1 MRPTHHLSEI
11 YGLLHWQHKMS
22 DYIKVQ
28 GYSNLVRDTKTNA
41 VINKDKN
48 AYNIAKRR
56 AEEAQRQRDEI
67 RGATREINNLKC
79 EMHEIKDMLKTL
91 LDRN

>member
-1 MRPTHHLSEI
+1 M
-11 YGLLHWQHKMS
+11 
-22 DYIKVQ
+22 DYLRVEGKTD
-28 GYSNLVRDTKTNA
+28 LVRDVKSNA
-41 VINKDKN
+41 IINRNRN
-48 AYNIAKRR
+48 AYDLAKKR
-56 AEEAQRQRDEI
+56 AAEAQKQRDEI

>member
-1 MRPTHHLSEI
+1 
-11 YGLLHWQHKMS
+11 MS

-28 GYSNLVRDTKTNA
+28 GHSNLVRDVNSHA
-41 VINKDKN
+41 IINKDKH
-48 AYNIAKRR
+48 AYNLAKRR

-79 EMHEIKDMLKTL
+79 EMHEIKSMLKTL
-91 LDRN
+91 LERD

>member
-1 MRPTHHLSEI
+1 
-11 YGLLHWQHKMS
+11 MS
-22 DYIKVQ
+22 HYIKVQ
-28 GYSNLVRDTKTNA
+28 GQSGYVRDTRSNA
-41 VINKDKN
+41 IVNKDKN

>member
-1 MRPTHHLSEI
+1 
-11 YGLLHWQHKMS
+11 MS

-28 GYSNLVRDTKTNA
+28 GYSGLVRDTNTNA
-41 VINKDKN
+41 IINKDKS
-48 AYNIAKRR
+48 AYNLAKRR

-79 EMHEIKDMLKTL
+79 EMHEIKSMLKTL
-91 LDRN
+91 LERD